1 MLSGAQRAHF
11 QHHDALVE
19 AEQPAQAEGGLTAP
33 MPGRVVALV
42 APLGEPVR
50 RGQALVVLEAMKME
64 HTLHAPADGTVQA
77 YLVAE
82 GDLVADGVALVEFV
96 SASA

>member
-1 MLSGAQRAHF
+1 MG
-11 QHHDALVE
+11 
-19 AEQPAQAEGGLTAP
+19 QPVT
-33 MPGRVVALV
+33 
-42 APLGEPVR
+42 

-64 HTLHAPADGTVQA
+64 HTLHAPSDGTVQA

-82 GDLVADGVALVEFV
+82 GDLVADGAALVEFV

>member
-1 MLSGAQRAHF
+1 MSLPATVG
-11 QHHDALVE
+11 
-19 AEQPAQAEGGLTAP
+19 QP
-33 MPGRVVALV
+33 VA
-42 APLGEPVR
+42 

-64 HTLHAPADGTVQA
+64 HTLHAPSDGTVQA

-82 GDLVADGVALVEFV
+82 GDLVDDGAALVEFV